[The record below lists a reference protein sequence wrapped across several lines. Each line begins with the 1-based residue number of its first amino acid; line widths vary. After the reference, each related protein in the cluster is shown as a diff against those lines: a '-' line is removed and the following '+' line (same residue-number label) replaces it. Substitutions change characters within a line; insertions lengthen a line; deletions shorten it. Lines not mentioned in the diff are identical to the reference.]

1 MEVPIP
7 LILPIPPGV
16 KCFNLA
22 NLVVS
27 VEYHFLV
34 PEMSVE
40 PLTHFSID
48 LPISCG
54 FVAVL

>member
-7 LILPIPPGV
+7 LILPIPPSV

-22 NLVVS
+22 NLVS
-27 VEYHFLV
+27 VEDHFIV
-34 PEMSVE
+34 PEMSVK

-54 FVAVL
+54 SVEVL

>member
-7 LILPIPPGV
+7 LILPIPPSV

-22 NLVVS
+22 NLVS
-27 VEYHFLV
+27 VEDHFIV
-34 PEMSVE
+34 PEMSVK

-54 FVAVL
+54 FVEVL